1 MARWRARRS
10 RWRAR
15 RLERG
20 AKIIVLTDNPHKRVT
35 IVPACHID
43 SLDGEKNFFEDGDSL
58 VGMVIEGGTVEYDAA
73 DRTYIVRL
81 CGEWHAAD

>member
-1 MARWRARRS
+1 M
-10 RWRAR
+10 
-15 RLERG
+15 
-20 AKIIVLTDNPHKRVT
+20 
-35 IVPACHID
+35 PACHID